1 MINYLI
7 SDISAISAMEN
18 SSELE
23 AFEAMMRGEDENN
36 WDEDLMKWA
45 SIDTAEDNAYTVRA
59 EEIT

>member
-1 MINYLI
+1 
-7 SDISAISAMEN
+7 MEN

-45 SIDTAEDNAYTVRA
+45 LIDTAEDNALTVRT